1 MKQVART
8 ALVSFALVA
17 LLQSGCPSGGDDNT
31 GGRGGGGGT
40 GGGGGS
46 PSTGGTGGGG
56 TGGSGGTGG
65 GGSGGTGGRTP
76 DAGVKRD
83 TGKAPDGGRTPDGG
97 GTADGGRRDGAGSD
111 AGSTTG
117 ARMATATIQGLNGS
131 MLRGTVT
138 FKEVANGIEM
148 TYALEGCAAGPNLTH
163 IHLGQS
169 CQNFTTHWNRG
180 EDIGGNERIMCGA
193 DGRGTLTYVRPNMPA
208 NLAWT
213 IGGAMVSNLQGRPL
227 IIHQGTS
234 TTNFQ
239 GCGIIQ
245 VME

>member
-1 MKQVART
+1 MKHAART
-8 ALVSFALVA
+8 ALVSFALVV
-17 LLQSGCPSGGDDNT
+17 LVQSGCPSDPGGDNT
-31 GGRGGGGGT
+31 AGRGG
-40 GGGGGS
+40 S
-46 PSTGGTGGGG
+46 ASTGGTGGGG
-56 TGGSGGTGG
+56 TGGGGTGG
-65 GGSGGTGGRTP
+65 GGAGGTGGTGGKAP

-83 TGKAPDGGRTPDGG
+83 MGKAPDGGKSPDAGRPADAGAKRDGG
-97 GTADGGRRDGAGSD
+97 GADSGS
-111 AGSTTG
+111 AAG
-117 ARMATATIQGLNGS
+117 ARVATATIQGLGGS
-131 MLRGTVT
+131 MVRGTVT

-163 IHLGQS
+163 IHLGES

-180 EDIGGNERIMCGA
+180 EGIGGNERIMCGA
-193 DGRGTLTYVRPNMPA
+193 DGRGTLTYVRPSMPG

-227 IIHQGTS
+227 VIHQGTS
-234 TTNFQ
+234 TTTFQ